1 MSSPWDLSKLFS
13 PPSSNAS
20 SGVSIP
26 AINTPEL
33 KPSIN
38 LPPDGNSWQK
48 EALQSAG
55 LIPLVPITDN
65 LLKTQ
70 SPISAWQQTNTNSFN
85 ATVQQPNTFKFAIQE
100 QPQPE
105 TNQWLEP
112 PTTTATNTTTAQT
125 STKKLLDLYKASAP
139 KATQGDGKLIV
150 GGQGNFSSIEKG
162 GTGGLFASETTDEQG

>member
-13 PPSSNAS
+13 PPSSDAS

-38 LPPDGNSWQK
+38 LPPDGNSWQR

-85 ATVQQPNTFKFAIQE
+85 PTVQQTNTFKFAIQE
-100 QPQPE
+100 QTQPE
-105 TNQWLEP
+105 TNQWLAP
-112 PTTTATNTTTAQT
+112 SQTAG
-125 STKKLLDLYKASAP
+125 ASSNEVTE
-139 KATQGDGKLIV
+139 K
-150 GGQGNFSSIEKG
+150 GQGNF
-162 GTGGLFASETTDEQG
+162 GLK

>member
-1 MSSPWDLSKLFS
+1 MSSPWDLSNLFS
-13 PPSSNAS
+13 PPSSDAS

-55 LIPLVPITDN
+55 LIPLVPVTDT
-65 LLKTQ
+65 LLKNQ

-105 TNQWLEP
+105 TNQWLA
-112 PTTTATNTTTAQT
+112 PTQTAGASSNNKT
-125 STKKLLDLYKASAP
+125 STQKLLDLYKASAP

-150 GGQGNFSSIEKG
+150 GGQGNFSNIEKG

>member
-13 PPSSNAS
+13 PPSSDAS

-38 LPPDGNSWQK
+38 LPPDGNSWQR

-85 ATVQQPNTFKFAIQE
+85 PTVQ
-100 QPQPE
+100 PQSRYHSKPFFSIASPLL
-105 TNQWLEP
+105 TV
-112 PTTTATNTTTAQT
+112 
-125 STKKLLDLYKASAP
+125 STVLHRSQASLKIIIKNDKAEVLNIISFLLRNFH
-139 KATQGDGKLIV
+139 
-150 GGQGNFSSIEKG
+150 GNISEK
-162 GTGGLFASETTDEQG
+162 